1 MGYQPGP
8 LILQSA
14 GNVGV
19 VKTDYKFADDAHD
32 QLSDLDTLPGSW
44 QPFLDDAAIL
54 LSEPSNPFPDVDVDG
69 AQLVL
74 HAYSDPDA
82 LLGSSALL
90 TAFADAEEGLGNA
103 IAFSP
108 LESWTPAAAPFVAPA
123 PAEVLGVPVIPPG
136 WLSVAVEGT
145 VPTTPLIPPAG
156 GLAPITLD
164 PGTLTGFIPAPAPVA
179 PPVDGTP
186 IGGLRGR

>member
-8 LILQSA
+8 LILQSS

-19 VKTDYKFADDAHD
+19 VTTDYKFADDAHA
-32 QLSDLDTLPGSW
+32 QLNELDTLPASWGS
-44 QPFLDDAAIL
+44 FLDDAAIL
-54 LSEPSNPFPDVDVDG
+54 LSEPSNPFPGVDVDG

-74 HAYSDPDA
+74 HAYSDPAA
-82 LLGSSALL
+82 LLGSDALL
-90 TAFADAEEGLGNA
+90 TAYGDAEEALGNA

-123 PAEVLGVPVIPPG
+123 PAETLGVPVIPPG
-136 WLSVAVEGT
+136 WLSVAVQGT
-145 VPTTPLIPPAG
+145 VPGTPLIPTTPGLSPGSPA
-156 GLAPITLD
+156 PTL
-164 PGTLTGFIPAPAPVA
+164 PTVLVPPPAPVA
-179 PPVDGTP
+179 PPQDNTP